1 MVQRKVCPKGTAPTF
16 VPNVDLP
23 FEMIRNSYST
33 IHMKPFASCF
43 EFCCSTCMAR
53 RRRNASPPKG
63 LRWDSPGKRKVE
75 FKKTKTTSLLH
86 LLTLFVCFRGMKF
99 KRVDVQYLKTMI
111 ITLYN

>member
-1 MVQRKVCPKGTAPTF
+1 
-16 VPNVDLP
+16 
-23 FEMIRNSYST
+23 
-33 IHMKPFASCF
+33 
-43 EFCCSTCMAR
+43 MAR

-63 LRWDSPGKRKVE
+63 LRWDSLGRGWKRKVE

-86 LLTLFVCFRGMKF
+86 LLALFVCFRGMKF